1 MEQNIKIFLE
11 KLKDA
16 KNIAIMGHKNPD
28 GDSFCS
34 VLALAK
40 MIELNYGV
48 RPLCVYDGNIP
59 NYLDA
64 VPLRSWA
71 KYFERVDLEQS
82 CDLVI
87 LLDYGTPRHIGG
99 AMPLVEKAKFVVE
112 IDHHKNDEH
121 LAQLCV
127 NDENAAAVGQI
138 LYRLA
143 KVAGWQTDS
152 SVNELLA
159 ISVITDTGNFRF
171 VRDGDIMRMIGDLVD
186 DGLNMRDVFDLL
198 RNKPKKAIIMESGVV
213 HRSEFYYKNR
223 LAVAVVS
230 RENYKHLDGRGDTVL
245 NLLGSI
251 EEVEF
256 VAMLKEQKP
265 NQTGVSLRSRTKPVN
280 HIAEALGGGGHEK
293 AAGAVINDTLENV
306 KAKVIALFKGE

>member
-1 MEQNIKIFLE
+1 MEQNINIFLD
-11 KLKDA
+11 KIKDA
-16 KNIAIMGHKNPD
+16 KTIAIMGHKNPD

-40 MIELNYGV
+40 LIELNYGV

-59 NYLDA
+59 DFLDD
-64 VPLRSWA
+64 VPLRSWI
-71 KYFERVDLEQS
+71 KYHERVDVNQS
-82 CDLVI
+82 SDLVI
-87 LLDYGTPRHIGG
+87 VLDYGTPRHIGG
-99 AMPLVEKAKFVVE
+99 AQPLLDNAKFIVE

-121 LAQLCV
+121 VAQLCI
-127 NDENAAAVGQI
+127 NDEEAAATGQI
-138 LYRLA
+138 LYQIV
-143 KVAGWQTDS
+143 KQAGWKTDP

-159 ISVITDTGNFRF
+159 ISIITDTGHFKF
-171 VRDGDIMRMIGDLVD
+171 ARDGDVLRIIAELLD
-186 DGLNMRDVFDLL
+186 DGLKLRDVFDVLK
-198 RNKPKKAIIMESGVV
+198 NKPKKSVVMEAGVV
-213 HRSEFYYKNR
+213 SRSEFYYKNR

-230 RENYKHLDGRGDTVL
+230 RENYKYLDGRGDTVL

-251 EEVEF
+251 KEVEF
-256 VAMLKEQKP
+256 IAMLKEQKP

-293 AAGAVINDTLENV
+293 AAGAVVNDTLENV